1 MESRY
6 CICNQTRKSQEQDRH
21 EVARE
26 VVEGTSLPKDRTGLG
41 QEGLLTIPAP
51 KPRDGGKSLIAEI
64 ISFKGV

>member
-6 CICNQTRKSQEQDRH
+6 CICNQMRKSQEQDRR
-21 EVARE
+21 EVAGD
-26 VVEGTSLPKDRTGLG
+26 VVEGMSLPKERTGWG

-51 KPRDGGKSLIAEI
+51 KPRDGGRSLISQI

>member
-26 VVEGTSLPKDRTGLG
+26 VVEGTSLPKERTGLG

-51 KPRDGGKSLIAEI
+51 EPRDRGRSLIAQI